1 MTTTLSRRTLLAL
14 PLAIGAAAALR
25 AGPARAAA
33 DPVYTGRFSSL
44 ALGGHDP
51 VAYFREG
58 RAVEGVRA
66 HETAW
71 NGANWRFSSA
81 ENLEAFRA
89 DPEAYAPAY
98 GGYCAWAA
106 AEGYRAPGNPDYWR
120 IVDGRLYVNFD
131 GNVQR
136 RWEAD
141 IPGFIARADANWP
154 GILAD

>member
-1 MTTTLSRRTLLAL
+1 MTTLSRRGLLAL
-14 PLAIGAAAALR
+14 PLAVAAAATLR
-25 AGPARAAA
+25 AAPARAAA

-44 ALGGHDP
+44 ALGGYDA

-58 RAVEGVRA
+58 RPVEGSRDHTV
-66 HETAW
+66 EW
-71 NGANWRFSSA
+71 NGATWRFASA
-81 ENLEAFRA
+81 DNRAAFEA
-89 DPEAYAPAY
+89 DPEGFAPQY
-98 GGYCAWAA
+98 GGYCAWAT

-120 IVDGRLYVNFD
+120 IVDGKLYVNFD

-136 RWEAD
+136 TWETD